1 MFNIKKLLV
10 GTIAACTAFTA
21 VAGGCGGNGGNGG
34 GGGGSK
40 TNKFTLQIFTGGY
53 GNEMWAYVLKEFE
66 KDHPEY
72 KVEPFMN
79 NNVNEQLANK
89 WKNNDAPD
97 FVFLDGAL
105 DKDEW
110 LKADMLY
117 DFTDWL
123 KTATVAG
130 GDVKIADKVN
140 MNFAFKYT
148 TKKKTIT
155 YGMPLLLS
163 SYGMWYDEATFEE
176 KGWTVPKNYD
186 ELKTF
191 TLNNATASQAAMIYP
206 GSNAAGYLVQGFIL
220 PALAEVGDEFYNRV
234 ENALDAEVY
243 KSAEFKNVMYR
254 FAEYC
259 DMKNVFKKDNKGI
272 PESISLKHIPAQ
284 NRWLN
289 KEAIFIPNGLWLRSE
304 METDENS
311 DGIPEGF
318 RMRYTSSP
326 LVESQQIIVASSVT
340 CGVAKN
346 AKNLEAA
353 LEFVRYLYRDDVVQM
368 FSKYADAPSV
378 ANVSM
383 EGVEV
388 SDVLKYTQQVM
399 NDTETYK
406 FVNHVGSWGNVDSVF
421 NQGVN
426 AIAWGSKEVNGKTLT
441 DRKAIVDAVCEEL
454 AAKAAEEIAKRK

>member
-1 MFNIKKLLV
+1 MFNIKKMLV
-10 GTIAACTAFTA
+10 GAIAACTAFTA
-21 VAGGCGGNGGNGG
+21 VAGGCTPNNGG

-53 GNEMWAYVLKEFE
+53 SNKMWEYVLKKFE
-66 KDHPEY
+66 DEHPEY
-72 KVEPFMN
+72 EVEPFMN

-97 FVFLDGAL
+97 FVFLDGTL
-105 DKDEW
+105 DKEEW
-110 LKADMLY
+110 LKADLLY

-130 GDVKIADKVN
+130 EDVKIADKVN

-186 ELKTF
+186 ALKTF
-191 TLNNATASQAAMIYP
+191 TQNNATASQAALIYP
-206 GSNAAGYLVQGFIL
+206 GDYSGYLVQGFIL

-259 DMKNVFKKDNKGI
+259 GMLNVFKKDNDGI
-272 PESISLKHIPAQ
+272 PVAISLDHISSQ
-284 NRWLN
+284 RQWLN

-304 METDENS
+304 MEKNG
-311 DGIPEGF
+311 GIPEGF
-318 RMRYTSSP
+318 KMRYTSSP

-346 AKNLEAA
+346 AKNLDAA

-426 AIAWGSKEVNGKTLT
+426 AIVQGSKEVNGKTLT

>member
-1 MFNIKKLLV
+1 MFNIKKMLV
-10 GTIAACTAFTA
+10 GAIAACTAFTA
-21 VAGGCGGNGGNGG
+21 VAGGCTPNNG

-53 GNEMWAYVLKEFE
+53 SNKMWEYVLKEFE
-66 KDHPEY
+66 EAHPEWE
-72 KVEPFMN
+72 VIPNMSN
-79 NNVNEQLANK
+79 TVNDQFANK

-105 DKDEW
+105 DREEW
-110 LKADMLY
+110 LKADLLY

-130 GDVKIADKVN
+130 EDVKIADKVN

-148 TKKKTIT
+148 SKSKTIT

-176 KGWTVPKNYD
+176 KGWTIPTNYS

-191 TLNNATASQAAMIYP
+191 TQENATASQAAMIYP
-206 GSNAAGYLVQGFIL
+206 GGNAAGYLVQGFIL

-243 KSAEFKNVMYR
+243 KSADFKKVMYR

-259 DMKNVFKKDNKGI
+259 DMQNVFKKDNDGI
-272 PESISLKHIPAQ
+272 PEAISLDHIPSQ

-304 METDENS
+304 MEKDKDS

-318 RMRYTSSP
+318 KMRYTSSP
-326 LVESQQIIVASSVT
+326 LVESQQIIVASAVT

-346 AKNLEAA
+346 AKNLDAA
-353 LEFVRYLYRDDVVQM
+353 LEFVRFLYRDDVVQM
-368 FSKYADAPSV
+368 FSKYSDAPSV

-426 AIAWGSKEVNGKTLT
+426 AIVWGQKTVNGKTLT
-441 DRKAIVDAVCEEL
+441 NRREIVDAVCEEL
-454 AAKAAEEIAKRK
+454 SAKAADDISKRK